1 MNYPKN
7 RGLALLI
14 AIAGLG
20 GFLYGV
26 DFGVIAAAEPY
37 MKALGIY
44 SEMQISQ
51 VVGAVLLGGIIAS
64 LTAGILAEKFGRK
77 RMIVVSAMMF
87 LVAIPIVSLSLGSYP
102 VEVFGPRSRADAMPI
117 RVDLLFCALFAG
129 RVLQG
134 MSAGYMAVIM
144 PMYLTETLPPSIRG
158 RGTGVFQ
165 FCLGLGL
172 VVAAGA
178 GCLVATYYGASD
190 AKELSQSGMAAAWR
204 ANFWWTMLPVAVL
217 FFGSLRLPESPVW
230 LKKKFE
236 SLKVR
241 KFESVEVG
249 ESGSPNADGD
259 ISNPQTLKPS
269 NLQTSQ
275 TSQTSQTL
283 LQRRYVVPFLLAC
296 LVLTFNKTTG
306 MSSFTS
312 YLVTILHSAG
322 FEGIY
327 ANWGQLAVKLTNM
340 LVTIAA
346 AALVD
351 RKGRTWLLRV
361 GTGGMTLGLAAIGS
375 VFLAIEHFG
384 MQANNFTGL
393 LTMFAFFFMQVFYA
407 LGPGLCVWLVLSELM
422 PARIRANG
430 MAIALFMNQL
440 VAWGLASW
448 FRPWVKAWGWS
459 SMFFFFAVNGVLY
472 FITACFIPET
482 KGKSLDE
489 LENLFSAPDEKT
501 KAERQASA

>member
-1 MNYPKN
+1 M
-7 RGLALLI
+7 GGMELI
-14 AIAGLG
+14 IVIAGLG

-37 MKALGIY
+37 MKSLGVY
-44 SEMQISQ
+44 SESQISQ
-51 VVGAVLLGGIIAS
+51 VVGAVLLGGLFSSI
-64 LTAGILAEKFGRK
+64 TAGWLCDFFGRK
-77 RMIVVSAMMF
+77 KMIVASAAMF
-87 LVAIPIVSLSLGSYP
+87 LAAIPVVCLSLD
-102 VEVFGPRSRADAMPI
+102 VFP
-117 RVDLLFCALFAG
+117 LLFAG

-134 MSAGYMAVIM
+134 MSAGYMAVVM
-144 PMYLTETLPPSIRG
+144 PMYLTETLPPAVRG

-165 FCLGLGL
+165 FFLGLGL

-190 AKELSQSGMAAAWR
+190 AAGLDAVGMSAAWR
-204 ANFWWTMLPVAVL
+204 ANFWWTMAPVAVL
-217 FFGSLRLPESPVW
+217 FVGSLRLPESPVW
-230 LKKKFE
+230 LQRARRPL
-236 SLKVR
+236 SQCNGQDAR
-241 KFESVEVG
+241 CPSTG
-249 ESGSPNADGD
+249 GSQFIATETGGTQ
-259 ISNPQTLKPS
+259 S
-269 NLQTSQ
+269 
-275 TSQTSQTL
+275 L
-283 LQRRYVVPFLLAC
+283 LQRRYVLPFLLAC

-340 LVTIAA
+340 LVTVAA

-351 RKGRTWLLRV
+351 RKGRTWLLKV
-361 GTGGMTLGLAAIGS
+361 GTGGMTIGLAAIGS
-375 VFLAIEHFG
+375 VFLAIERFG
-384 MQANNFTGL
+384 VQANNFTGL
-393 LTMFAFFFMQVFYA
+393 LTMFSFFFMQVFYA

-422 PARIRANG
+422 PKRIRANG

-448 FRPWVKAWGWS
+448 FRPWVAAWGWS

-489 LENLFSAPDEKT
+489 LEHLFER
-501 KAERQASA
+501 KAR